1 MSSSYYKDC
10 RTCGRRIQMRRM
22 PAGQWV
28 AFEGY
33 DNVHRCNSR
42 PPNPS
47 SGRVSGAA
55 TDRNS
60 ADDTTDNIFAGLG
73 FADIQLPP
81 QNDAGADQGGGI
93 RPRGG
98 GQSPDPGSRSVR
110 RASPPQP
117 KVTNKPSTDGKY
129 TRPAAPPPGHTPAL
143 SYDRTTAQPLQQQTW
158 HPDSDRTA
166 PAEFSGS
173 AQAEFPAQTEGQIL
187 RSCLASFLALVGIV
201 VVAAILTYFHFY
213 RRDSGE
219 SRGPSRGITVADL
232 NASAGQS
239 GQPQNTSLPSS
250 SAQQVNA
257 AQMFYEQGVGLTRAG
272 RYAEA
277 VESYRQASSMN
288 PGFAEAYHEEGYALF
303 RLRKYEGAVAVL
315 SRAKALRPKFAE
327 TDRVLGQTYEAMGR
341 WADAARSY
349 GEAASV
355 EPGHA
360 ATQFNYAM
368 ALRKGGN
375 VASAVQAMR
384 LAVELKPEWAAAHY
398 ELGLMYAAS
407 GDREMALEEYSRL
420 AGLNKTLAGQLY
432 AKISGQRP

>member
-1 MSSSYYKDC
+1 
-10 RTCGRRIQMRRM
+10 MRRM

-33 DNVHRCNSR
+33 DNVHRCNSQ
-42 PPNPS
+42 PQNPS
-47 SGRVSGAA
+47 TGRGSGTA

-60 ADDTTDNIFAGLG
+60 ADDTTDNIFAGLD
-73 FADIQLPP
+73 FVDIQLPP
-81 QNDAGADQGGGI
+81 QNDAGANQGGGFH
-93 RPRGG
+93 PPGG
-98 GQSPDPGSRSVR
+98 GQSPPPGSRDVR
-110 RASPPQP
+110 RASTPLP
-117 KVTNKPSTDGKY
+117 KGTNKPATGGRY
-129 TRPAAPPPGHTPAL
+129 RRPAAPNPRQTPAL
-143 SYDRTTAQPLQQQTW
+143 IYDRTTAQPLQQQTW
-158 HPDSDRTA
+158 HPESDRTV

-201 VVAAILTYFHFY
+201 AVAAILTYFHFH
-213 RRDSGE
+213 RRDPGE
-219 SRGPSRGITVADL
+219 SRSPSQGITGADL

-239 GQPQNTSLPSS
+239 GLSQNTALQPS
-250 SAQQVNA
+250 SAQQVTA
-257 AQMFYEQGVGLTRAG
+257 AQMFYEQGVGLTRTG

-277 VESYRQASSMN
+277 VKAYRQAASMN

-303 RLRKYEGAVAVL
+303 RLRKYEDAVAAL

-327 TDRVLGQTYEAMGR
+327 TYRVLGQTYEAMGR
-341 WADAARSY
+341 WAEAARSY

-368 ALRKGGN
+368 ALKKGGN
-375 VASAVQAMR
+375 VAAAVPAMR

-398 ELGLMYAAS
+398 ELGLMYVES
-407 GDREMALEEYSRL
+407 GDREMALKEYYQL
-420 AGLNKTLAGQLY
+420 ASLNKTLAGQLY
-432 AKISGQRP
+432 AKISGQRT